1 MFIFV
6 KKLPLLSLSSNC
18 VKVVQCIP
26 ECPVIFLKRHKKQW
40 YFSETVVILQN
51 GSKMVHVCIF
61 FSSKPP
67 TPAKPKSSVPPEE
80 DQIEEQN
87 IWAEIL
93 KLEGRQSCNR
103 KAEGFV
109 YWLDKTMDSTVYE
122 VKIFFIYNQA
132 FLHLS

>member
-61 FSSKPP
+61 FSPKCHNSFPVSCFPVSLSDHCSWRDFRMVPYQVFINAIANLDGNLWNTLPEQPPLKPNKQGASKPS
-67 TPAKPKSSVPPEE
+67 PAKCQSS
-80 DQIEEQN
+80 
-87 IWAEIL
+87 
-93 KLEGRQSCNR
+93 K
-103 KAEGFV
+103 
-109 YWLDKTMDSTVYE
+109 
-122 VKIFFIYNQA
+122 
-132 FLHLS
+132 

>member
-1 MFIFV
+1 MIPFQVVMRAIANLDEETWN
-6 KKLPLLSLSSNC
+6 KLPTQPPI
-18 VKVVQCIP
+18 KPRQP
-26 ECPVIFLKRHKKQW
+26 
-40 YFSETVVILQN
+40 
-51 GSKMVHVCIF
+51 GA
-61 FSSKPP
+61 SKPP

-80 DQIEEQN
+80 DQMEEQN